1 MIAAGIKENQKKMQR
16 MLKFCKKRKI
26 PNVNISVDLSKK
38 EHNYLP
44 IDNHP
49 SALANRKFAKK
60 LFLFLKENNFLNPS
74 PTGPTLSAHQQ
85 SEEGNH

>member
-16 MLKFCKKRKI
+16 MLNFCKKQKI
-26 PNVNISVDLSKK
+26 PNVDISVDLSKK

-44 IDNHP
+44 IDAHP

-60 LFLFLKENNFLNPS
+60 LFLFIKENNFLNPS
-74 PTGPTLSAHQQ
+74 PTTPTSSANQQ
-85 SEEGNH
+85 SREGVY